1 MKKVLVILISL
12 FALTIGVNADAQHGI
27 CAGKTVNGEDYCT
40 LDTPVSITSVA
51 FNPSNVNL
59 TNGKAAAYY
68 NYRGTINGKQENLYC
83 IDSNLTSPSGSFY
96 KYARALN
103 PEKYSLDGMLARM
116 YVSLINAAVYDYN
129 HNVCSSLDACFNKY
143 LQAANVLMRALVTKR
158 KYNINPKDSWGCT
171 NLGHGEYQNVV
182 NQLDGLPYS
191 GTALANGYYYDIIK
205 DWYDT
210 AANAAGYTGQ
220 TFKIETKLD
229 TSVEVVTETDGDN
242 FSKII
247 PIKLSGLSNFMVNYQ
262 KTWKRTNPKVQV
274 VGLECSEGL
283 TCQIDASSGFNLN
296 DNLLEKFPDTDSIT
310 FYVKVTG
317 NSQTLKNNKKGTVTV
332 KINKY
337 HILDTDNLAILRG
350 YSSQAQGL
358 SEYLPGKSMHSI
370 CYQRMVALMPL
381 TPQKV
386 ELEVDL
392 ELPSYCRTE
401 TDAYGNTSYKLG
413 ARDATV
419 REYINGGCCKDIKIS
434 DLSSSE
440 LDLFQEKCDGED
452 LVDLKQECGA
462 GTCEEYEG
470 NLPGK
475 NVDSY
480 VRQMSMR
487 TIMSKVNSWENS
499 PYVDADTYGSQ
510 TKTNL
515 SHWRDDLFASELE
528 NNNYCKIYTSEENH
542 MFYPTTTTAQ
552 SGRFFV
558 FAKDASGNY
567 LQPYVEGSIYSTF
580 HTAYDL
586 WKKDYLSAIKTEKEK
601 YTALKIAE
609 ARYDAY
615 ENIDMNT
622 SVGSPEYKC
631 CAECCSDCA
640 EGVTPSAKTALYTYK
655 GTTTANTYFKAD
667 GTNLSYTITKK
678 EGCPDS
684 DGNPT
689 YTYTIDSVSVT
700 PEGLSQD
707 VTNTQND
714 YNEAKSHRTDL
725 ETKKTECQNALSRYQ
740 SSWKYILKPD
750 LTFNYN
756 QKYYDS
762 TSGTIKFVPTE
773 VKMSISKDSSDTD
786 KYFPNVSTAI
796 NDPTSTSGSQS
807 LVTFNQTSDSSER
820 LGAVYGKKKT
830 ASGTYEIDVDEPF
843 ENVDTTKD
851 YTRDYEGVKI
861 YFRPEKAYYSLVP
874 SGLFETSEERFKSIK
889 LGYVFNVTITNFQ
902 GEYETWFTIAKN
914 GHLEVEP
921 SGSSKND
928 SNIQLRINKYL
939 EDNSAEYTDGSN
951 GIDSSKFSS
960 KCIYCNREDI
970 FERECKTCDDPF
982 KPEYIYRSVNPSD
995 IDPNDRKSTNDL
1007 GNNWSSPKGEAAER
1021 RIRTLAEQ
1029 DSIYD
1034 DGSKANLE
1042 YEFDLSTKKM
1052 QEIKSANK
1060 STNYY
1065 DFNLHCNE
1073 YGKECESD
1081 FVEQYASYTEGRSK
1095 YKYFVDGDFKVGT
1108 INSVLGGNYPDLED
1122 CQYYG
1127 SWAERLCP

>member
-12 FALTIGVNADAQHGI
+12 FTLTIGVNADDQHGI

-83 IDSNLTSPSGSFY
+83 IDSNLTSPSGSSY

-103 PEKYSLDGMLARM
+103 PEKYSLDGMLGRM
-116 YVSLINAAVYDYN
+116 YVSLVNAAVYDYN
-129 HNVCSSLDACFNKY
+129 NNVCSSLDACFNKY

-191 GTALANGYYYDIIK
+191 GAALAEGYYYDIIK

-247 PIKLSGLSNFMVNYQ
+247 PIKLSGLSNFMVNYD
-262 KTWKRTNPKVQV
+262 TWKKTNPRVQV

-283 TCQIDASSGFNLN
+283 TCQIDTSRSNFNLN

-332 KINKY
+332 KIDKY

-401 TDAYGNTSYKLG
+401 TDASGNTSYKLG

-419 REYINGGCCKDIKIS
+419 SEYINGGCCKDIKIS
-434 DLSSSE
+434 DLSEDE
-440 LDLFQEKCDGED
+440 LELFQEKCDGED

-462 GTCEEYEG
+462 GTCEENEG

-475 NVDSY
+475 NIDSY

-499 PYVDADTYGSQ
+499 PYVNSETYGEQ

-515 SHWRDDLFASELE
+515 SSWRDDMFANELE

-542 MFYPTTTTAQ
+542 MYYPTTTTAE

-567 LQPYVEGSIYSTF
+567 LQPYIEGSIYSTF

-586 WKKDYLSAIKTEKEK
+586 WKKDYLAAIKTEKEK

-609 ARYDAY
+609 AKYSAY
-615 ENIDMNT
+615 ENISST
-622 SVGSPEYKC
+622 ATGSPEYKC
-631 CAECCSDCA
+631 CAECCSDCG
-640 EGVTPSAKTALYTYK
+640 EGVTPSSKTALYTYE

-667 GTNLSYTITKK
+667 ETNLSYTITKK

-684 DGNPT
+684 SGNPT
-689 YTYTIDSVSVT
+689 YTYKIGGETVT
-700 PEGLSQD
+700 PEGLSQA
-707 VTNTQND
+707 VTSAQSAYND
-714 YNEAKSHRTDL
+714 AKGVRTDL
-725 ETKKTECQNALSRYQ
+725 EAKKTECQNALSRYQ
-740 SSWKYILKPD
+740 SSWKYILEPD

-762 TSGTIKFVPTE
+762 DSKSIKFSNTKVD
-773 VKMSISKDSSDTD
+773 MRISKTAEDTD
-786 KYFPNVSTAI
+786 KYFPNVSTEI

-807 LVTFNQTSDSSER
+807 LVTFDQKSDSSDR
-820 LGAVYGKKKT
+820 LGAVYGRKKT
-830 ASGTYEIDVDEPF
+830 ASGSYEVDVNEPF
-843 ENVDTTKD
+843 KDVDTTKD
-851 YTRDYEGVKI
+851 YTRDYEGVKL
-861 YFRPEKAYYSLVP
+861 YFRPDKSYYSLVP
-874 SGLFETSEERFKSIK
+874 SGLIRTSEETISTESYVQ

-914 GHLEVEP
+914 GHLEVVP

-928 SNIQLRINKYL
+928 SNIQMRINKYL
-939 EDNSAEYTDGSN
+939 EENSADFTDNSNS
-951 GIDSSKFSS
+951 IDSSTFSS
-960 KCIYCNREDI
+960 KCIYCNREVI
-970 FERECKTCDDPF
+970 YERPCTTCEDDPF
-982 KPEYIYRSVNPSD
+982 KPNYIYRSVNPSD

-1007 GNNWSSPKGEAAER
+1007 GNNWSNPKGEAAER
-1021 RIRTLAEQ
+1021 RIRALAEQ

-1034 DGSKANLE
+1034 DASKANLE
-1042 YEFDLSTKKM
+1042 YEFNLSTKTM

-1065 DFNLHCNE
+1065 DFNLQCNG
-1073 YGKECESD
+1073 YGKECVSHFID
-1081 FVEQYASYTEGRSK
+1081 QYASYTEGRNK
-1095 YKYFVDGDFKVGT
+1095 YKYYVDGDFKVGT
-1108 INSVLGGNYPDLED
+1108 MNSVLPDGYPELED
-1122 CQYYG
+1122 CPNK
-1127 SWAERLCP
+1127 LCP